1 MHTFALVLLRHFPV
15 RHFPVLQIPVLQI
28 QLSPAGRL
36 FHKLAQET
44 RKHFSELDPQMRCD
58 VAGGIWGRTQVG
70 TSYSC
75 SEVVSCWY
83 RDSRFELA
91 SKSQRRYLSYFSM
104 TSPCLNLVIIFYQTQ
119 SYHPIILDSDLMKNF
134 QDVILALNDT
144 VHLCSTHWATIRTEY
159 TMIRHIT

>member
-1 MHTFALVLLRHFPV
+1 MKSLTSLITAGLLSAEESGVSPFTWT
-15 RHFPVLQIPVLQI
+15 LQRPY
-28 QLSPAGRL
+28 
-36 FHKLAQET
+36 T
-44 RKHFSELDPQMRCD
+44 RSTYTVGPQMRCD